1 MLFPQILNSLLRNI
15 FGYGKLNLSLP
26 HKVSFIVLGSEITQ
40 LDIRRLLRSQASPC
54 GIFCDE
60 VSIFCFSLVS
70 YYSSSALYAFINHQ
84 CLLQLVH

>member
-1 MLFPQILNSLLRNI
+1 
-15 FGYGKLNLSLP
+15 LSLP
-26 HKVSFIVLGSEITQ
+26 HKVSFTVLGGEITQ
-40 LDIRRLLRSQASPC
+40 LDIHRLLRSQASPC

-60 VSIFCFSLVS
+60 VSIFCFSLVN